1 MGNRH
6 PNQKKER
13 QTETEHGLAPKRA
26 EGCALPEGVPEYR
39 ESHSKRVESLC
50 QQLNHS
56 KGTAHGTLFAL
67 HLASPRLAACSAGSA
82 QGVAA
87 HRVVGSTN
95 TCFGVRCSGAEWVV
109 RDNNC
114 SMDRISVSAFNTKT
128 SHSAV
133 RNSSDDRRSR
143 HRSIRDR
150 ISSRRVIDRGVMSRG
165 LAHVIAFWFGAAL
178 CVKCKQRLSV
188 SPFQVVVL
196 A

>member
-1 MGNRH
+1 M
-6 PNQKKER
+6 
-13 QTETEHGLAPKRA
+13 
-26 EGCALPEGVPEYR
+26 
-39 ESHSKRVESLC
+39 
-50 QQLNHS
+50 

-67 HLASPRLAACSAGSA
+67 HLASPRLAACPACSA

-95 TCFGVRCSGAEWVV
+95 TCFGVRCSGAKWVV

-114 SMDRISVSAFNTKT
+114 SMDRISVSASNTKT

-165 LAHVIAFWFGAAL
+165 LALSQWHTIVRAIDAFHSHLTICKGHDICSLL
-178 CVKCKQRLSV
+178 CARE
-188 SPFQVVVL
+188 VL
-196 A
+196 APSPRRDRTFLHTKQNSAFVVADFRNVLRKSLSHAHRITQIL